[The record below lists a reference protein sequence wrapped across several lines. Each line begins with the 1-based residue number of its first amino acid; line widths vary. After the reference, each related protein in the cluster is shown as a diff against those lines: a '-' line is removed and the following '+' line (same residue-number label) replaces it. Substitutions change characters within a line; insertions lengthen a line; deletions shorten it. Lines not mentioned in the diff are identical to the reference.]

1 MNADK
6 EWKVKNKFME
16 DKEIKKQLNKYTEII
31 EKLKKAGIIR
41 TGKVVADYGE
51 YIAYHKLKLNLANS
65 TVNKGYD
72 ATDSKGKKYEI
83 KTRKASTWNKPTI
96 FPISRSQL
104 EVVDFLIYV
113 EFDNKWNLVRL
124 LKIPA
129 KKIAGNKYNRIVIS
143 KDLVKN
149 YSIL

>member
-1 MNADK
+1 MN
-6 EWKVKNKFME
+6 E
-16 DKEIKKQLNKYTEII
+16 KEIQKQLNSYTRII
-31 EKLKKAGIIR
+31 GKLREAGIIR

-51 YIAYHKLKLNLANS
+51 YIASQKLKLNLATS
-65 TVNKGYD
+65 SVNKGYD

-83 KTRKASTWNKPTI
+83 KTRKASEWNKPTI
-96 FPISRSQL
+96 FPITRSQL

-129 KKIAGNKYNRIVIS
+129 KNIVANNYNRVVIS

>member
-1 MNADK
+1 MN
-6 EWKVKNKFME
+6 E
-16 DKEIKKQLNKYTEII
+16 KEIQKQLNSYTRII
-31 EKLKKAGIIR
+31 GKLREAGIIR

-51 YIAYHKLKLNLANS
+51 YIASQKLKLNLATS
-65 TVNKGYD
+65 SVNKGYD

-83 KTRKASTWNKPTI
+83 KTRKASEWNKPTI
-96 FPISRSQL
+96 FPITRSQL

-113 EFDNKWNLVRL
+113 EFDNKWSLVRL

-129 KKIAGNKYNRIVIS
+129 KNIVANNYHRVVIS